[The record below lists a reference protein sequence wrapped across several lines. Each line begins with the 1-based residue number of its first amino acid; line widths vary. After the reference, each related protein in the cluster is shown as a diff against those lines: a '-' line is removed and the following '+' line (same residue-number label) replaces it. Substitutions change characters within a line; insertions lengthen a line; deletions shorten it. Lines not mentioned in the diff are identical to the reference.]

1 MAVSTAR
8 QRRLPAARRRSQLFE
23 VALTTFSQRGY
34 AATTMEEIASAAG
47 VTKPLLY
54 QHFASKRAL
63 YLELIDDVTAR
74 LVAALTEVAAQETS
88 PRRQVEEGMR
98 VYFEFAFANEAAMRM
113 LYDAPHDEELA
124 RGLHSMESAIADF
137 IEPLIAA
144 DIDGS
149 HRRLLATA
157 LVGMTEGATRHWL
170 SRPRAL
176 AASESSGRE
185 LAGQLA
191 ELCWAGLRGV
201 HRPPGGPGED
211 ENGDCSTT
219 AGSDPSRSRKTTRPE
234 SSTSRTPLS
243 R

>member
-1 MAVSTAR
+1 MAVRTPP
-8 QRRLPAARRRSQLFE
+8 QRRLPAARRRSQLVD
-23 VALTTFSQRGY
+23 VALAAFSERGY

-63 YLELIDDVTAR
+63 YLELVDDVTAR
-74 LVAALTEVAAQETS
+74 LVAALAEAAGGETS

-98 VYFEFAFANEAAMRM
+98 AYFDFAFTNEAAMRI
-113 LYDAPHDEELA
+113 LYDAPRDEELA

-144 DIDGS
+144 DIDGE

-157 LVGMTEGATRHWL
+157 IVGMTEGATRHWL
-170 SRPRAL
+170 ARRGVAGRATESADEL
-176 AASESSGRE
+176 AA
-185 LAGQLA
+185 QLA
-191 ELCWAGLRGV
+191 ELCWAGLRGI
-201 HRPPGGPGED
+201 HRPVAEGTVGG
-211 ENGDCSTT
+211 STT
-219 AGSDPSRSRKTTRPE
+219 AGSEPSRRRKMTRPE
-234 SSTSRTPLS
+234 SRTSSTPLK